1 MIDANIIV
9 PVILFVLLSQPIPKV
24 EISIL
29 VRAAIFGVVYFLLRR
44 TFPSYY

>member
-9 PVILFVLLSQPIPKV
+9 PVILFILLSQPV
-24 EISIL
+24 LRQFSIL
-29 VRAAIFGVVYFLLRR
+29 VRAAIFGVIYFLLRR